1 MVKILIFVFFVCGG
15 GIPDLDHGD
24 IVWSAQITKW
34 SELQCNCINC
44 IDGGYK
50 PTLIHAYARTH
61 TPLVRY
67 HTMTPFQWPHTSS

>member
-1 MVKILIFVFFVCGG
+1 MVKIFIFVFFVCGG

-34 SELQCNCINC
+34 SELQLIVLMAGINPLS
-44 IDGGYK
+44 Y
-50 PTLIHAYARTH
+50 TRTHARTH